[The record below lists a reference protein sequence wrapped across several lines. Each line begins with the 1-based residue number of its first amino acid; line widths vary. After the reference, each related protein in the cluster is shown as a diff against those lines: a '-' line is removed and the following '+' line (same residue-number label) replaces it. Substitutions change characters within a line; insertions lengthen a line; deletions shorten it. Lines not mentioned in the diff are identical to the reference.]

1 MKIKQNIQFEEYL
14 NKQLE
19 SPKFRKHYSEFG
31 KQLEIAYQILQLRKK
46 VGMSQVELARRIGTT
61 QGNIARIESGKQNF
75 TTEILVRIARAL
87 GKEVR
92 VEFV

>member
-14 NKQLE
+14 ASQLQN
-19 SPKFRKHYSEFG
+19 PKFRKYYSEFG
-31 KQLEIAYQILQLRKK
+31 KQLEIAYQIMQLRNKA
-46 VGMSQVELARRIGTT
+46 GMSQVELARRIGTT

-87 GKEVR
+87 GKEVK

>member
-14 NKQLE
+14 ASQLQN
-19 SPKFRKHYSEFG
+19 PKFRKHYSEFG
-31 KQLEIAYQILQLRKK
+31 KQLEIAYQILQLRNKAG
-46 VGMSQVELARRIGTT
+46 VSQVELARRIGTT

-87 GKEVR
+87 GKEVK